1 MGTPNTYGNDIFGYR
16 RNPKPAG
23 AFSTDDSLLTFGS
36 TIGDVAGGAKQT
48 LGLLVQNWRIGYQ
61 QQVQEIFELGSNRMY
76 WSKSR
81 PQGSG
86 SLQRVIGFAQAA
98 VGSDGKNVMLFPDSA
113 FDVCKGGARFKMSA
127 RGGNCDYVQ
136 GEQLEFSKTY
146 GLGITMDGCLV
157 VGIGYTATVNDTRIM
172 EDITWR
178 FAYLELKTESA
189 NQ

>member
-1 MGTPNTYGNDIFGYR
+1 MDASGKDIFGYR

-36 TIGDVAGGAKQT
+36 VDASGGGKGT
-48 LGLLVQNWRIGYQ
+48 LGLLVQNWNIGYS

-81 PQGSG
+81 PQGQG
-86 SLQRVIGFAQAA
+86 TLQRVVGFAPAT
-98 VGSDGKNVMLFPDSA
+98 VGSDGKNIMLFPDAA

-127 RGGNCDYVQ
+127 KGGNCDYVQ
-136 GEQLEFSKTY
+136 GEQLDFSKTY

-157 VGIGYTATVNDTRIM
+157 VSIGYSATVNDTRIM
-172 EDITWR
+172 ENLVWR
-178 FAYLELKTESA
+178 FAYLELTTES
-189 NQ
+189 